1 MDEAPTPEEIY
12 SAIKYLKVEKSTGL
26 DGLAAEF
33 YQRGGDT
40 ITEEIVKVI
49 LHIWNTEI
57 VPKDLKDA
65 QIITIYKRKGD
76 KSDCGNWREISL
88 LSTAGKVLSKI
99 LLNKLVESIAEETF
113 LSPTVASTKEEAPQT
128 WYLP

>member
-12 SAIKYLKVEKSTGL
+12 SAIKYLKLGKSAGL

-40 ITEEIVKVI
+40 FTEEIVKVI
-49 LHIWNTEI
+49 IHFWDTEI

-65 QIITIYKRKGD
+65 QIITI
-76 KSDCGNWREISL
+76 
-88 LSTAGKVLSKI
+88 
-99 LLNKLVESIAEETF
+99 
-113 LSPTVASTKEEAPQT
+113 
-128 WYLP
+128 